1 MIWYLDLI
9 REFFC
14 RKQMYPEAVKSYTEA
29 IKRNPSDPVNYSNRA
44 ASYTKL
50 MAYKEAIRDCDEAI
64 KLDPNFVKA
73 YIRKGH
79 VHSLMKEYAKCLEV
93 YEAGLKVAP
102 DNTELKAGIE
112 RTLMVRD

>member
-1 MIWYLDLI
+1 M
-9 REFFC
+9 F
-14 RKQMYPEAVKSYTEA
+14 PEAVKSYTEA

-50 MAYKEAIRDCDEAI
+50 MAYKEAIRDCDEAT
-64 KLDPNFVKA
+64 KLDPKFIKA

-93 YEAGLKVAP
+93 YEAGLKVDPENA
-102 DNTELKAGIE
+102 ELKAGIE
-112 RTLMVRD
+112 RTLMVWYMCLIEYSNINIF